1 LERDS
6 WAVFMMEWHL
16 ASESGLVGQFLAVAT
31 ALMYS
36 GLTGGV
42 LQSLM
47 FLMRPTILCGFR
59 TKLYGAQLWIGRMA
73 RPLVVRSRR

>member
-1 LERDS
+1 
-6 WAVFMMEWHL
+6 MMERHL

-42 LQSLM
+42 
-47 FLMRPTILCGFR
+47 
-59 TKLYGAQLWIGRMA
+59 
-73 RPLVVRSRR
+73 